1 MKPMSYT
8 EARANFA
15 SVLDSATED
24 LEEVVVTRAGHEPAV
39 VVALSEYQALQETAY
54 LLGNPANARHLE
66 RSIAEHR
73 GGIATPRELVD
84 IDEDEVGEQ
93 ANPQRR
99 KVRLKGPRDPHL
111 EVAYPGIAVRWLDL
125 EAADRIKEFAKAL
138 DPDQYSSFVGL
149 YRQLLTHLDPEA
161 EREVARRKVDK

>member
-15 SVLDSATED
+15 SVLDTATED
-24 LEEVVVTRAGHEPAV
+24 LEEVVITRAGHEPAV

-73 GGIATPRELVD
+73 GGGATPRELVD
-84 IDEDEVGEQ
+84 VAEDEDEGETKRPSVRVYSARPPHFDAEFPAAARYLNDLVSPVFAAPENVDPEEFSAALRMVSAWLSRVGIPESERKVT
-93 ANPQRR
+93 RR
-99 KVRLKGPRDPHL
+99 KAGK
-111 EVAYPGIAVRWLDL
+111 
-125 EAADRIKEFAKAL
+125 
-138 DPDQYSSFVGL
+138 
-149 YRQLLTHLDPEA
+149 
-161 EREVARRKVDK
+161 